1 MAQNHSAGQ
10 GSAWQYKSRAVEE
23 QGSGVE
29 EQGSGAEEQG
39 RGVGRAKVTLCPIT
53 SILRLDPILG
63 PRELPSMR
71 SMLHRS

>member
-10 GSAWQYKSRAVEE
+10 GSAWQYKSRA
-23 QGSGVE
+23 VE

-53 SILRLDPILG
+53 SILKT
-63 PRELPSMR
+63 R
-71 SMLHRS
+71 SNTRA

>member
-39 RGVGRAKVTLCPIT
+39 RGGSRQGKGHPMPHHLHLKTRSNTRA
-53 SILRLDPILG
+53 
-63 PRELPSMR
+63 
-71 SMLHRS
+71 